1 MSAVAPLLTVIALL
15 LQSATASV
23 PVPPGAR
30 RVIDFDKSGSRVAI
44 CAEVE
49 GDQADMMLRNGRKLP
64 ATHIFIDD
72 GQSLRKVVTGLG
84 GCDPAWSPD
93 GTRLA
98 FSAPDGLWVIDDK
111 SDTGQRLV
119 DITRQENG
127 RYETVTHPR
136 WSLDS
141 GALAYRLRAGRT
153 SRVQAV
159 DARTGQVLFTSDDE
173 ANDFEWT
180 SARELDIDG
189 RRIMVR

>member
-1 MSAVAPLLTVIALL
+1 MPAVIPVVTLIAVL
-15 LQSATASV
+15 LQSSVNTV

-30 RVIDFDKSGSRVAI
+30 RVINFDKSGSRVAI

-49 GDQADMMLRNGRKLP
+49 PEQAEMMLRNGRKLP

-72 GQSLRKVVTGLG
+72 GQSMRKVVTGLG

-111 SDTGQRLV
+111 SDTGRRLV
-119 DITRQENG
+119 DLTRQDNA
-127 RYETVTHPR
+127 RYETVAQPR

-141 GALAYRLRAGRT
+141 GALAYVLLAGGG
-153 SRVQAV
+153 SRVGVLVPHGAAVQAV
-159 DARTGQVLFTSDDE
+159 L
-173 ANDFEWT
+173 
-180 SARELDIDG
+180 RELAAHG
-189 RRIMVR
+189 VVSMRGVHRRRDA